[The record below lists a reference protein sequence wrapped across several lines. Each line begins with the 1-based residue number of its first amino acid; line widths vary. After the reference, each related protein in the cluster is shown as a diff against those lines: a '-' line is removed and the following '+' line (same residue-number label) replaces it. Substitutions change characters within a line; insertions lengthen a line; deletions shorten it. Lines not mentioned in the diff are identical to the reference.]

1 MTKHLLKTV
10 WIMCLTC
17 TMLWIT
23 PFVPLGVLMQR
34 NVLWAPPYH
43 EAKKRASRNNRSIT
57 QSFLPQ
63 KQKKAVRLDPLAD
76 VEDLNPSAPSVCS
89 ADQRQQCIY
98 SCQQACLEHQSLRP
112 FATRHGLVRVTN
124 AVCSQDCREICN
136 MPKKDITKERRGLR
150 SPLVYYVLNFYQNES
165 CIPQDQ
171 SLAAQFQRWWQSFK
185 KAAGAWLASLITKS
199 PKDAQQSDNLVQE
212 MEEGLRFEPKEKA
225 EESKKSKAIPQAV
238 RPPRADSKQPPLKQV
253 QPRPKKPPKKLSA
266 SVKSH

>member
-1 MTKHLLKTV
+1 
-10 WIMCLTC
+10 MCLTC

-23 PFVPLGVLMQR
+23 PFVPLGVLMQS
-34 NVLWAPPYH
+34 NALWAPPSH
-43 EAKKRASRNNRSIT
+43 ATQKRASRNNRSIT

-63 KQKKAVRLDPLAD
+63 KQKKAVPLDTSAD
-76 VEDLNPSAPSVCS
+76 VEDSALSTPSVCS

-136 MPKKDITKERRGLR
+136 MPKKAITKERRGLR

-165 CIPQDQ
+165 CMPEDQ
-171 SLAAQFQRWWQSFK
+171 SFAAQFQRWWKNFK
-185 KAAGAWLASLITKS
+185 KATGAWLASLITKS
-199 PKDAQQSDNLVQE
+199 SKDAQQSDDLVQE

-225 EESKKSKAIPQAV
+225 EEGKKRKAIPQAA
-238 RPPRADSKQPPLKQV
+238 RPTRSDSKQTTLKQA
-253 QPRPKKPPKKLSA
+253 QPRPKKPPKKPSA
-266 SVKSH
+266 SVR

>member
-1 MTKHLLKTV
+1 
-10 WIMCLTC
+10 MCLTC

-23 PFVPLGVLMQR
+23 PFVPLGALMQR

-43 EAKKRASRNNRSIT
+43 EAKKRTSRNKRSIT

-63 KQKKAVRLDPLAD
+63 KQKKAVPLDPSAD

-112 FATRHGLVRVTN
+112 FATRNGLVSVTN

-165 CIPQDQ
+165 CMPQDQ

-185 KAAGAWLASLITKS
+185 KATGAWLVSLIANS
-199 PKDAQQSDNLVQE
+199 PKDAQQSDNLAQE

-225 EESKKSKAIPQAV
+225 EESKKRKAIPQAAS
-238 RPPRADSKQPPLKQV
+238 PSRADSKQTPLKQA
-253 QPRPKKPPKKLSA
+253 QPRPKKPREKPPKKLSA
-266 SVKSH
+266 SVR

>member
-1 MTKHLLKTV
+1 
-10 WIMCLTC
+10 MCLTC

-43 EAKKRASRNNRSIT
+43 EAKKRASRNKRSIT

-63 KQKKAVRLDPLAD
+63 KQKKAVSSGPSAD
-76 VEDLNPSAPSVCS
+76 VEGLNLSAPSVCS

-165 CIPQDQ
+165 CMPQDQ
-171 SLAAQFQRWWQSFK
+171 SLAAQLQRWWLSFK
-185 KAAGAWLASLITKS
+185 KATGAWLASLIAKS

-212 MEEGLRFEPKEKA
+212 MEERLRFEPKEKA
-225 EESKKSKAIPQAV
+225 EESKKSKAIPPA
-238 RPPRADSKQPPLKQV
+238 RPAQTTPLKQA
-253 QPRPKKPPKKLSA
+253 QPRPKKPREKPPKKLSA
-266 SVKSH
+266 SVR